1 MIRIL
6 TTNDSRGI
14 TITIDGALAG
24 DDVKAV
30 ERCCDESIRDKESV
44 RLFLREVSQIDEA
57 GRMLLSRLVARGVE
71 LSASGVYTSYIVGEI
86 QRQAGAA

>member
-14 TITIDGALAG
+14 TITIDGELAG

-30 ERCCDESIRDKESV
+30 ERCCDELIRENGSV

-71 LSASGVYTSYIVGEI
+71 LNASGVYTSFIVGEI
-86 QRQAGAA
+86 QRQAGVV